1 MKKVF
6 VLAGSDTSG
15 GAGIQA
21 DLKTYQE
28 LGVYGMTALTTIVAQ
43 NPTNSWAHDVYPM
56 EINTVKAQV
65 STILDGVGVD
75 IMKTGM
81 LPTTEIIQLAADTIE
96 KYKLDA
102 VVDPV
107 LACKGQDEPLYPE
120 NAKALR
126 ELLVPKA
133 LITTPN
139 LFEAGQLAEMD
150 NITTVDEMKEAA
162 KRIYDLGAKN
172 VIVKGGSEVEGNKAI
187 DVFYNGGDMV
197 TVEND
202 VIDTPYNH
210 GAGCTFAS
218 AVTAS
223 VVKGQSPEEAVRFA
237 KQFITNAIEQSWKL
251 NEYVGPV
258 NQFANR
264 DATTLQR

>member
-1 MKKVF
+1 MKKVL

-28 LGVYGMTALTTIVAQ
+28 IGVYGMTALTTIVAQ
-43 NPTNSWAHDVYPM
+43 NPNNHWAHDVYPI
-56 EINTVKAQV
+56 ETNTVKAQIA
-65 STILDGVGVD
+65 TILDGVGVD
-75 IMKTGM
+75 MMKTGM
-81 LPTTEIIQLAADTIE
+81 LPTTEVIQLAADTIE
-96 KYKLDA
+96 RYHLNA

-126 ELLVPKA
+126 EYLVPKA
-133 LITTPN
+133 LMTTPN
-139 LFEAGQLAEMD
+139 LFEASQLAEMN
-150 NITTVDEMKEAA
+150 NISTVDEMKEAA
-162 KRIYDLGAKN
+162 KRIYNIGAKN
-172 VIVKGGSEVEGNKAI
+172 VIVKGGSEVEGDKAI
-187 DVFYNGGDMV
+187 DVFYAGDDFILL
-197 TVEND
+197 ENE

-218 AVTAS
+218 AITAAI
-223 VVKGQSPEEAVRFA
+223 VKGSTPEDAVRFA
-237 KQFITNAIEQSWKL
+237 KSFITNAIGESWKL

-264 DATTLQR
+264 GVQQ

>member
-28 LGVYGMTALTTIVAQ
+28 TGVYGMTALTTIVAQ
-43 NPTNSWAHDVYPM
+43 NPEKGWAHDVYP
-56 EINTVKAQV
+56 IDVDTVQAQIR
-65 STILDGVGVD
+65 TILDGVGVD

-81 LPTTEIIQLAADTIE
+81 LPTTEIIELAAETID
-96 KYKLDA
+96 KYNLPA

-150 NITTVDEMKEAA
+150 NITTIEEMKEASS
-162 KRIYDLGAKN
+162 RIHELGAKN
-172 VIVKGGSEVEGNKAI
+172 VIVKGGHEVEGDQAV
-187 DVFYNGGDMV
+187 DVFYDGEV
-197 TVEND
+197 YILLENEI
-202 VIDTPYNH
+202 IDTKYTH

-218 AVTAS
+218 AITSAL
-223 VVKGQSPEEAVRFA
+223 VKGQSPMKSVEFA
-237 KQFITNAIEQSWKL
+237 KNFITNAIQGSWRL
-251 NEYVGPV
+251 NQYVGPV
-258 NQFANR
+258 NQYENR
-264 DATTLQR
+264 

>member
-1 MKKVF
+1 MKKVL
-6 VLAGSDTSG
+6 VIAGSDTSG

-28 LGVYGMTALTTIVAQ
+28 IGVYGMTALTTIVAQ
-43 NPTNSWAHDVYPM
+43 NPNNQWAHDVYPIDR
-56 EINTVKAQV
+56 ETVQAQIT
-65 STILDGVGVD
+65 TILDGVGVD

-81 LPTTEIIQLAADTIE
+81 LPTTEIIELAANTLD
-96 KYKLDA
+96 KYQLDA

-139 LFEAGQLAEMD
+139 LFEAGQLAQMS

-162 KRIYDLGAKN
+162 QKIYDLGAKH
-172 VIVKGGSEVEGNKAI
+172 VIVKGGSEVEGDQAV
-187 DVFYNGGDMV
+187 DVFYDGDQFELFEHDM
-197 TVEND
+197 
-202 VIDTPYNH
+202 IDTPFTH

-223 VVKGQSPEEAVRFA
+223 IVKGHSPREAVQSA
-237 KQFITNAIEQSWKL
+237 KQFITKAIEQSWQL

-264 DATTLQR
+264 K